1 MKILYAI
8 QGTGNGHASRASEF
22 IPLFRQHGSVD
33 VLVSGN
39 NVEVDIGQPVNYHLR
54 GISYSFGRRGGIDIP
69 QTFQKLSLMRFYREV
84 RDFPIQQYDLVI
96 NDFEPVTAWAAKRA
110 GVPCVALSHQASFL
124 SENTPRPALRN
135 PAAEAIL
142 RYFAPAQS
150 AVGLHFSRYDTF
162 IHTPL
167 IRSAVRNLNPVNLGH
182 ITVYLPAYDDRWL
195 LRFFQAVPG
204 VKWHVFSRSC
214 RAACTA
220 GNVDVMP
227 VNSNGYLKSLESC
240 HGLICGAGFEAPAEG
255 LYLGKKLMVIPMKN
269 QYEQKCNAAALKKMG
284 VTVGNTIRKD
294 FPARIKNWLGQPEI
308 IKPDYA
314 DNKWKMVDQ
323 VLALAGSSTDP
334 KRVSDQPL
342 SLLKNF
348 PWKKI
353 PA

>member
-1 MKILYAI
+1 MKILYAV

-39 NVEVDIGQPVNYHLR
+39 SVDVDMGQPVSYHLC
-54 GISYSFGRRGGIDIP
+54 GISYSFGRKGGIDIP
-69 QTFQKLSLMRFYREV
+69 KTLQKLSLMRFYREV
-84 RDFPIQQYDLVI
+84 RDFPIQRYDLVI
-96 NDFEPVTAWAAKRA
+96 NDFEPVTAWAAKKA

-135 PAAEAIL
+135 PAAEAVI

-150 AVGLHFSRYDTF
+150 AVGVHFSRYDSF

-167 IRSAVRNLNPVNLGH
+167 IRTAVRNLNPVNRGH
-182 ITVYLPAYDDRWL
+182 VTVYLPAYDDQWL

-204 VKWHVFSRSC
+204 VKWHVFSKSC
-214 RAACTA
+214 RSAYTA

-227 VNSNGYLKSLESC
+227 VSGDGYLKSLESC
-240 HGLICGAGFEAPAEG
+240 HGLMCGAGFEAPAEG

-269 QYEQKCNAAALKKMG
+269 QYEQKCNAAALSEMG
-284 VTVGNTIRKD
+284 VKVVNTIRND
-294 FPARIKNWLGQPEI
+294 FPIRISNWLDQPGT

-314 DNKWKMVDQ
+314 DNKWDLVDQ
-323 VLALAGSSTDP
+323 VLALAETSAVPVPVPGRPVVT
-334 KRVSDQPL
+334 VS
-342 SLLKNF
+342 
-348 PWKKI
+348 
-353 PA
+353 